1 MTQPRAALVSLDATP
16 WYHLVNRCVRRA
28 FLCGSD
34 AASGQCFEHRRG
46 WIADRLHQLAG
57 VFAIDV
63 AAYAVMSNH
72 YHLVVRVDA
81 PRAAEWR

>member
-1 MTQPRAALVSLDATP
+1 MTITPP

-28 FLCGSD
+28 FLCGTDSV
-34 AASGQCFEHRRG
+34 SGQCYEHRRG
-46 WIADRLHQLAG
+46 WIADRLHQLAW

-63 AAYAVMSNH
+63 AAYSVMSNH

-81 PRAAEWR
+81 LRAAESNI